1 MIIAEK
7 PSVAIRIAYSLADDG
22 KPLSYVTNGVRYYEI
37 RKGADTLYI
46 VAAAGHLFTI
56 KQHGDSD
63 VPVFDVEWIESYKVN
78 KSAYFT
84 KKYIDTIYSVGKKCS
99 FFINACDYDIEG
111 TVIGSNLIKYV
122 VNSNVNSEPPKT
134 NVKRMKFST
143 TTKPDLV
150 RSYDEISEFD
160 LENFYAGEARHKLD
174 WMWGINLSRLLM
186 RAISTQGVKKILS
199 IGRVQGPAL
208 SLLAERE
215 LAIKNFVS
223 KDYWKIFASVN
234 GTEFESARGSIF
246 DKNEAESIISGAGRE
261 AKVESVEKN
270 VKEHW
275 PFPPFDLTSL
285 QLEASRVFKM
295 DPSRTLAVAQS
306 LYERSYI
313 SYPRTS
319 SQKLPFTL
327 NFRNILGMLSK
338 LDAYKD
344 MVMPLI
350 QANRFRPIEG
360 KKSDEAH
367 PAIYPTGE
375 EPKKLTSEEQHVYD
389 LITRRFLACFAESAS
404 TENSEIMI
412 SINDERYRASGSRLL
427 KRGWVDI
434 YKYYAPKS
442 KELPDFTKGE
452 TLSVEKIESRA
463 LKTEP
468 PRRYNKASLIAT
480 LEEKELGT
488 KATRAEI
495 IDTLFRREYIRNSQ
509 IEVTGFGMSIYD
521 ALHSYCPDILDEQL
535 TRKLEEDMEG
545 ISKGKISSGDVIEE
559 GKQIITKITNIFKE
573 KQSDIGKRLSQGLE
587 KSEMEASI
595 GKCKCGGDLIVR
607 RSTAGKSFV
616 QCNNCQLSYPLPQY
630 SFVKPTGKNCEF
642 CGTPIVKVFRRGK
655 RVFQMCLDP
664 NCETKKDWGKP
675 KTAAQIKQEEAASKD
690 NAAKPPKSPAKSQKR
705 PGSKATVKKA
715 AKPKRA
721 KKAKV

>member
-1 MIIAEK
+1 M
-7 PSVAIRIAYSLADDG
+7 ADDG

-37 RKGADTLYI
+37 KKGGDTLYI

-56 KQHGDSD
+56 KQRSDSD
-63 VPVFDVEWIESYKVN
+63 VPVFDVEWVESYKVN

-84 KKYIDTIYSVGKKCS
+84 KKYIDTIYAVGKKCS
-99 FFINACDYDIEG
+99 FYINACDYDIEG

-122 VNSNVNSEPPKT
+122 VNSNVNSELPKA

-150 RSYDEISEFD
+150 KSYENVSDFD
-160 LENFYAGEARHKLD
+160 FENFYAGEARHKLD
-174 WMWGINLSRLLM
+174 WMWGINLSRSLM

-208 SLLAERE
+208 GLLAERE
-215 LAIKNFVS
+215 LAIKNFS
-223 KDYWKIFASVN
+223 PKDYWKIFAFVN
-234 GTEFESARGSIF
+234 GTEFECIKGSIF
-246 DKNEAESIISGAGRE
+246 DAKEAESIIKNAGKE

-270 VKEHW
+270 IKEHW

-327 NFRNILGMLSK
+327 NFRNILNMLSK
-338 LDAYKD
+338 IEGYKEDALL
-344 MVMPLI
+344 LI
-350 QANRFRPIEG
+350 NGNRFKPIEG
-360 KKSDEAH
+360 KKADEAH

-375 EPKKLTSEEQHVYD
+375 EPKKLTAEEQKLYD

-404 TENSEIMI
+404 TENNEVVIGI
-412 SINDERYRASGSRLL
+412 SDEKYRASGSRLL
-427 KRGWVDI
+427 KKGWIEI
-434 YKYYAPKS
+434 YKYYNPKTR
-442 KELPDFTKGE
+442 ELPEFGKGD
-452 TLSVEKIESRA
+452 LYPVEKIESRA

-468 PRRYNKASLIAT
+468 PRRYNKASLIST

-535 TRKLEEDMEG
+535 TRKLEEDMDS
-545 ISKGKISSGDVIEE
+545 ISKGTLESETVIKE
-559 GKQIITKITNIFKE
+559 GKDIITKITNIFKE
-573 KQSDIGKRLSQGLE
+573 KQTEIGKRLSMGLE

-630 SFVKPTGKNCEF
+630 SFVKPTGKTCEF

-675 KTAAQIKQEEAASKD
+675 KTAAQIKSEQEGTEKKADTPAVKKTTKKAPVRKTQKKADSK
-690 NAAKPPKSPAKSQKR
+690 KR
-705 PGSKATVKKA
+705 KVKKA
-715 AKPKRA
+715 AKA
-721 KKAKV
+721 SE

>member
-1 MIIAEK
+1 M
-7 PSVAIRIAYSLADDG
+7 ADDG

-37 RKGADTLYI
+37 KKAGDTLYI

-56 KQHGDSD
+56 RQHGESD
-63 VPVFDVEWIESYKVN
+63 VPVFDVEWVESYKVN

-84 KKYIDTIYSVGKKCS
+84 KKYIDTIYAVGKKCS
-99 FFINACDYDIEG
+99 FYINACDYDIEG

-122 VNSNVNSEPPKT
+122 VNSNVNSELPRA

-150 RSYDEISEFD
+150 KSFEEISDFD
-160 LENFYAGEARHKLD
+160 FENFYAGETRHKLD
-174 WMWGINLSRLLM
+174 WMWGINLSRSLM
-186 RAISTQGVKKILS
+186 RAISTHGVKKILS

-208 SLLAERE
+208 GLLAERE
-215 LAIKNFVS
+215 IAIKNFTP
-223 KDYWKIFASVN
+223 KDYWKIFAFAN
-234 GTEFESARGSIF
+234 NTEFESTKGSIF
-246 DKNEAESIISGAGRE
+246 DEKVAKAILHDAGKE
-261 AKVESVEKN
+261 AKVESVEKK

-295 DPSRTLAVAQS
+295 DPSRTLAVAQT

-327 NFRNILGMLSK
+327 NFRNILNMLSK
-338 LDAYKD
+338 IDAYKEIALT
-344 MVMPLI
+344 LI
-350 QANRFRPIEG
+350 KGNRFKPIEG
-360 KKSDEAH
+360 KKSDETH

-375 EPKKLTSEEQHVYD
+375 EPKKLTAEEQRVYD
-389 LITRRFLACFAESAS
+389 LITRRFLACFEESAS
-404 TENSEIMI
+404 TENSEVII
-412 SINDERYRASGSRLL
+412 SIGNERYTASGARLL
-427 KRGWVDI
+427 KKGWLET
-434 YKYYAPKS
+434 YKYYAS
-442 KELPDFTKGE
+442 RTKELPEFAKDDIYP
-452 TLSVEKIESRA
+452 VEKIESRA

-468 PRRYNKASLIAT
+468 PRRYNKASLIST
-480 LEEKELGT
+480 LEEKDLGT

-535 TRKLEEDMEG
+535 TRKLEDDMES
-545 ISKGKISSGDVIEE
+545 ISKGTLSSDDVIRE
-559 GKQIITKITNIFKE
+559 GKAIITRITHIFKE

-595 GKCKCGGDLIVR
+595 GKCKCGGSLIVR
-607 RSTAGKSFV
+607 RSGAGKSFV

-655 RVFQMCLDP
+655 RVFQMCIDP
-664 NCETKKDWGKP
+664 NCESKKDWGKP
-675 KTAAQIKQEEAASKD
+675 KTAAQIKQEGKTVEKQEPGASKKP
-690 NAAKPPKSPAKSQKR
+690 AA
-705 PGSKATVKKA
+705 KA
-715 AKPKRA
+715 AKKLVRKQPVKRKARA
-721 KKAKV
+721 KKVEKPEE